1 MCRSRRN
8 SRMSSIRIWSPTGS
22 LTYRS
27 GCEPRSTRPRS
38 PISSP
43 ANAIAVA
50 RLPTPGGPWKGSA
63 WSGPASASAQRS
75 TRFASACS
83 EMFSKMS
90 TDLLVQFIR
99 RPRAVEQDDAIRV
112 LPRDYAVSVGYALPE
127 LRSFSLDAVW
137 ALSDAF
143 SGRVWIDLEHEGDVR
158 QEGAR
163 GDPVQLVDLL
173 DAEI

>member
-8 SRMSSIRIWSPTGS
+8 SRMSSM
-22 LTYRS
+22 
-27 GCEPRSTRPRS
+27 RPRS

-43 ANAIAVA
+43 AKAIAVA
-50 RLPTPGGPWKGSA
+50 RLPTPGGPWEGYACAGPSSA
-63 WSGPASASAQRS
+63 IAARS
-75 TRFASACS
+75 SRFASACS

-127 LRSFSLDAVW
+127 LPALALDAVG
-137 ALSDAF
+137 ALADAF
-143 SGRVWIDLEHEGDVR
+143 GRGVGVGLEEERDVR
-158 QEGAR
+158 QEVAR
-163 GDPVQLVDLL
+163 GD
-173 DAEI
+173 